1 MVVLLVKKFRK
12 VALFL
17 YLVLLE
23 VVLME
28 GTTIIDK
35 IVENRLLVYFRH
47 KLLKIFD
54 ESMVTAIE
62 FE

>member
-1 MVVLLVKKFRK
+1 MKKFRK